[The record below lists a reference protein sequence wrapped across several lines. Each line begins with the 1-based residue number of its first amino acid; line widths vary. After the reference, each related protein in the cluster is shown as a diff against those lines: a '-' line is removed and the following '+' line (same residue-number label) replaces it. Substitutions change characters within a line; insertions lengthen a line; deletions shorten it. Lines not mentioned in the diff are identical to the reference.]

1 MSRISVGQVLLAQ
14 SGPCHYH
21 LRQKNAKRHLDMARE
36 PLREGAVCAFWTSRP
51 RIHGMA
57 SNLGGRSNWHSFAH
71 SWNGSRRIAACAVC
85 RCSVPTCPKPFR
97 FQFPGTFY
105 ETSSALKSPD
115 LRSFWRSELG
125 YLDFLHAVLCSFVLL
140 GDRRIHVS
148 GAFSK
153 KTGSGLPQIPPG

>member
-1 MSRISVGQVLLAQ
+1 MCVLDVTSTHPRDGIKPWWPKQLAQ
-14 SGPCHYH
+14 FCT
-21 LRQKNAKRHLDMARE
+21 LVE
-36 PLREGAVCAFWTSRP
+36 
-51 RIHGMA
+51 
-57 SNLGGRSNWHSFAH
+57 
-71 SWNGSRRIAACAVC
+71 
-85 RCSVPTCPKPFR
+85 R
-97 FQFPGTFY
+97 FQEDCCLCRVPLQRPYLPEAIPLPLPGTFY